1 MEQGGENF
9 VSIAAPHFCTYVFM
23 FRWQILYFKPFSA
36 SSTIKSKFSSKIN
49 FPHKEYLDKGKL
61 HQWYKES
68 HFLVVAR

>member
-36 SSTIKSKFSSKIN
+36 SSTSVSVEIFFLSLSQS
-49 FPHKEYLDKGKL
+49 FPQK
-61 HQWYKES
+61 
-68 HFLVVAR
+68 